1 MTSET
6 RTASEAALPFQGPSR
21 KKQKSNTSSPYL
33 LSHLP
38 FSRST
43 PSNVFG
49 VGSQHPFSNYWT
61 CAGGIPEVVGVLPS
75 KDQADILVA
84 KYFEVID
91 PVYPCI
97 HRRTFYT
104 NYERF
109 WASSPAEKNKAEADM
124 LALHYTIYALGT
136 QFMPF
141 PSYEERRPSSEF
153 YASAANQALNI
164 FSYLNRAS
172 LRCIVTMLLLTYFL
186 MNDNHASDAY
196 AWSGILLRQS
206 YAMRLNRDPD
216 VIDVNANEVEKQVRR
231 KLWQAVFFQDTFL
244 TVILKLPPTATH
256 SDVQPDSLVDE
267 MTLQEQGINIDN
279 SMTVNSATRVENL
292 MSISVIAPPDPTP
305 LASIPSDLVD
315 PAVDRHD
322 VDFIKGMWKLGNL
335 VQENLSSPMSLSLP
349 LVSSPRQKTSIISSF
364 RALYRSFPAR
374 LTLLDANLLSQ
385 QAVTN
390 PRSVRQNLFLNS
402 NYYHCLMIL
411 QVSENEEANVDCNI
425 RGTLEAAHEAIWAF
439 FKLHRLF
446 EHEAGIWWVFQHRAF
461 EEALTIAR
469 LLAVPPTADTN
480 IQDALFAKCKAD
492 VVRMVEIL
500 RDGNR
505 GNTEMQQTR
514 LAVLQEAVEK
524 MLV

>member
-1 MTSET
+1 
-6 RTASEAALPFQGPSR
+6 
-21 KKQKSNTSSPYL
+21 
-33 LSHLP
+33 
-38 FSRST
+38 
-43 PSNVFG
+43 
-49 VGSQHPFSNYWT
+49 
-61 CAGGIPEVVGVLPS
+61 
-75 KDQADILVA
+75 
-84 KYFEVID
+84 
-91 PVYPCI
+91 
-97 HRRTFYT
+97 
-104 NYERF
+104 
-109 WASSPAEKNKAEADM
+109 M